1 MGELVQFS
9 SGINIPFMCFYLFL
23 NLPLV
28 LLALQI
34 GVKLVSER
42 FTPIVKSQLLIN
54 LLNLLHILCI

>member
-9 SGINIPFMCFYLFL
+9 SGINIPFMSFYLFL

-54 LLNLLHILCI
+54 LLNLFHILCI